1 MRNDQPTG
9 PRRAWSWLKR
19 RLPFLLI
26 TVTPLATAPLAALL
40 LFTAGGEHGAEALG
54 LPENDLCKF
63 DGFIAQKCFYY
74 FDFWRTWLLLAAPGA
89 LNLLAL
95 LWFLNRNGY
104 VRVAAVVALTL
115 GLVRTLIVP
124 LATVAISQIAV
135 VNDGGLFLRVEVGAT
150 GVVTDIT
157 SPTEGTAIRRI
168 LVAAWVGGAIFW
180 GITVLV
186 WRAYEPL
193 MARFWRNLD
202 PPGGPRLD
210 APKRW
215 TGFLTRR

>member
-1 MRNDQPTG
+1 MRNDQPAG
-9 PRRAWSWLKR
+9 PRRAWSWVKR

-26 TVTPLATAPLAALL
+26 TVSPLATAPLAALL
-40 LFTAGGEHGAEALG
+40 LFTAGGEHSAEALG
-54 LPENDLCKF
+54 LPESDLCKF
-63 DGFIAQKCFYY
+63 EGFIAQTCFYY
-74 FDFWRTWLLLAAPGA
+74 FDFWRTWLLLAIPGV
-89 LNLLAL
+89 LNLGVL

-104 VRVAAVVALTL
+104 VRVAAVVALAL

-124 LATVAISQIAV
+124 VATIALSQIAFV
-135 VNDGGLFLRVEVGAT
+135 SDGGWFLRVEVETT
-150 GVVTDIT
+150 GVVTDFS
-157 SPTEGTAIRRI
+157 SPSEGTAIRRV
-168 LVAAWVGGAIFW
+168 LTAAWIGGAIFW

-193 MARFWRNLD
+193 MARYWRSLD